1 MAIRHALYLGTSW
14 EKALKD
20 ATWCLLNR
28 KYGDVYPNLFA
39 LMDLVLTLPASTA
52 ECERGFS
59 AMKVVKSNQ
68 RSSLNGDTLSDLLMV
83 KLHSAEIS
91 SFDPHPAME
100 LWKTHSLDAPKKR
113 RRPDYSSDRQRPT
126 KKTASAAG
134 ASAGGASADVYD
146 VASDSDNDRGFDH
159 DSDSDMEEDMFIRDS
174 DSDIDI
180 DKDSDDD
187 SFHLYLSDSD

>member
-1 MAIRHALYLGTSW
+1 MAIRHALYLGTPW

-28 KYGDVYPNLFA
+28 RYPNLFA

-59 AMKVVKSNQ
+59 AMKVLKSNQ

-91 SFDPHPAME
+91 SFDPHPHSAME

-126 KKTASAAG
+126 KKTASAAC
-134 ASAGGASADVYD
+134 ASAGVASADVYD
-146 VASDSDNDRGFDH
+146 VALRQ
-159 DSDSDMEEDMFIRDS
+159 
-174 DSDIDI
+174 
-180 DKDSDDD
+180 
-187 SFHLYLSDSD
+187 

>member
-1 MAIRHALYLGTSW
+1 MAIGTSW

-20 ATWCLLNR
+20 ATWCLLNT
-28 KYGDVYPNLFA
+28 KYGDVYPKLFA
-39 LMDLVLTLPASTA
+39 FMDLVLTLPASTA

-59 AMKVVKSNQ
+59 AMKVVMSNQ
-68 RSSLNGDTLSDLLMV
+68 RSGLNGDTLSDLLMV

-100 LWKTHSLDAPKKR
+100 LWKTHSLDASKKR

-126 KKTASAAG
+126 KKTASTAG

-146 VASDSDNDRGFDH
+146 VASDSDNDRGYDH

>member
-1 MAIRHALYLGTSW
+1 M
-14 EKALKD
+14 
-20 ATWCLLNR
+20 
-28 KYGDVYPNLFA
+28 FA

-159 DSDSDMEEDMFIRDS
+159 DSDSDMDEDMFIRDS